1 VAILGCEMGEA
12 RGGVRGRL
20 AFIGLDGATFRVLD
34 PVIAAGAMPS
44 LARLTE
50 RGSVAVLRSTVPTY
64 TPPAWVSMVTGV
76 NPGKHG
82 IIGFFATTPQEKPMI
97 AHSGLIKAL
106 PLWTYLNEL
115 GIRVGVFNVP
125 MSYPPS
131 PVDGFMV
138 AGGLA
143 AGWTDPEMPNF
154 GSDESIA
161 RLVSKIASNRYPLDT
176 VVSYEN
182 DWNSPVQASR
192 IEAIQRLRRD
202 VLNGLLERVDTD
214 VVFAVFEGPDRLQH
228 LHYQYIVDCSDWFNQ
243 PEASE
248 MRERAFSYFHEL
260 DQGIDDLVDWVGA
273 DGHVFVVSDHG
284 FGPWEKTVNLNLLLQ
299 EWGYLQLPSI
309 GRLTRL
315 PAVAGPIQRLARR
328 LVPRGMLQAAKVRVN
343 RGIAWEKTRAFASH
357 VAEQG
362 IHVSA
367 RGDLPHGILDPE
379 EAARVADELV
389 ERLARCVDPADN
401 NPIVDEVIKREHA
414 VTGPF
419 AARAP
424 HLFPFCRDQRY
435 ELSDTLAA
443 ASFITDH
450 RDRPW
455 GYHHKDGVFIAA
467 GPEIRPGS
475 FSGGL
480 DIVDVLPTALHLAGL
495 PVPQGLD
502 GRVVG
507 EVLRD
512 EAASRKVATNRTISL
527 EETEPAYPF
536 SPQEERVIEE
546 SLRGLGYLE

>member
-1 VAILGCEMGEA
+1 LG
-12 RGGVRGRL
+12 GRL

-34 PVIAAGAMPS
+34 PLIAAGAMPS

-50 RGSVAVLRSTVPTY
+50 RGAAAVLRSTVPTY

-82 IIGFFATTPQEKPMI
+82 IIGFFASSPQEKPVI
-97 AHSGLIKAL
+97 AHSGLIGAL
-106 PLWTYLNEL
+106 PMWKYLNEL
-115 GIRVGVFNVP
+115 GKSVGIFNVP

-143 AGWTDPEMPNF
+143 AGWTVPEMPNF
-154 GSDESIA
+154 ASDRNIG
-161 RLVSKIASNRYPLDT
+161 RLVSDVAANRYPVDT

-182 DWNSPVQASR
+182 DWTSPSQASR
-192 IEAIQRLRRD
+192 IEAIQQMRRKVLHRL
-202 VLNGLLERVDTD
+202 LQEIDTD

-228 LHYQYIVDCSDWFNQ
+228 LHYQYIVNCSDWYDR
-243 PEASE
+243 PEAIE
-248 MRERAFSYFHEL
+248 MRERALSYFHEL
-260 DQGIDDLVDWVGA
+260 DRAISDLVDWVGA

-299 EWGYLQLPSI
+299 EWGYLQLPVIS
-309 GRLTRL
+309 RLTRL
-315 PAVAGPIQRLARR
+315 RAVAGPMQRSARR
-328 LVPRGMLQAAKVRVN
+328 LVPRRMLQAAKAGVN

-362 IHVSA
+362 IHVNVA
-367 RGDLPHGILDPE
+367 GDLPHGILGQE
-379 EAARVADELV
+379 EAARVTDELL
-389 ERLARCVDPADN
+389 ERLAGCVDPADN
-401 NPIVDEVIKREHA
+401 QPFVDLVVRREDAVI
-414 VTGPF
+414 GPF

-424 HLFPFCRDQRY
+424 HIFPFCRDQRY

-443 ASFITDH
+443 RSFITDH
-450 RDRPW
+450 RNRPW

-467 GPEIRPGS
+467 GPEIRQGA
-475 FSGGL
+475 FADGL
-480 DIVDVLPTALHLAGL
+480 DIVDVLPTALHLVGL
-495 PVPQGLD
+495 PVPQHVD
-502 GRVVG
+502 GRVVT

-512 EAASRKVATNRTISL
+512 EAASRKVASHQVISRD
-527 EETEPAYPF
+527 EPETAYPF

>member
-1 VAILGCEMGEA
+1 MGKA
-12 RGGVRGRL
+12 QGGAHGRL
-20 AFIGLDGATFRVLD
+20 AFVGLDGATFRVLD
-34 PVIAAGAMPS
+34 PLVAAGVMPS
-44 LARLTE
+44 LGRLTE

-82 IIGFFATTPQEKPMI
+82 IIGFFASTPQEKPVI
-97 AHSGLIKAL
+97 AHSGLIGAL

-115 GIRVGVFNVP
+115 GVRVGIFNVP

-143 AGWTDPEMPNF
+143 AGWTVPEMPNF
-154 GSDESIA
+154 ASNDRVAG
-161 RLVSKIASNRYPLDT
+161 LVSETASNGYPVDT

-182 DWNSPVQASR
+182 DWNSPAAASR

-202 VLNGLLERVDTD
+202 VLHGLLDNIDTD

-228 LHYQYIVDCSDWFNQ
+228 LHYQYIVDCSDWYSQ
-243 PEASE
+243 PEAPE
-248 MRERAFSYFHEL
+248 MRDHAFSYFHEL
-260 DQGIDDLVDWVGA
+260 DRGIADLVDWAGR

-299 EWGYLQLPSI
+299 EWGYLKLPSVS
-309 GRLTRL
+309 RLTRL
-315 PAVAGPIQRLARR
+315 RTVAGPMQRLARR
-328 LVPRGMLQAAKVRVN
+328 LIPRGMLQAAKARVN
-343 RGIAWEKTRAFASH
+343 RGIAWDRTQAFASH

-362 IHVSA
+362 IHVNA
-367 RGDLPHGILDPE
+367 AGDLPNGNLSAE
-379 EAARVADELV
+379 EAERVEDELS
-389 ERLARCVDPADN
+389 ERLAQCVDPSDN
-401 NPIVDEVIKREHA
+401 KPLVDEVIKREDA
-414 VTGPF
+414 VSGPF
-419 AARAP
+419 ASRAP

-443 ASFITDH
+443 TTFITDH

-467 GPEIRPGS
+467 GPEIRPGF
-475 FSGGL
+475 FSNGL
-480 DIVDVLPTALHLAGL
+480 DIVDVLPTALHAGGLAI
-495 PVPQGLD
+495 PQSLD
-502 GRVVG
+502 GRVAT
-507 EVLRD
+507 EVLGD
-512 EAASRKVATNRTISL
+512 AAASREVITNSTISL
-527 EETEPAYPF
+527 EHKESAYPF
-536 SPQEERVIEE
+536 SPQEEEVIEE